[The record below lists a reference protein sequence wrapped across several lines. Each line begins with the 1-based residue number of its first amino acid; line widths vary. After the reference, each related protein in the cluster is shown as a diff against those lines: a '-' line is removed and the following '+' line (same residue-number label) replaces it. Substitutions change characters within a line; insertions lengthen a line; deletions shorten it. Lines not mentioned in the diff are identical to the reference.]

1 MADEAGHVLVVDDN
15 RMNRLKLSI
24 SLEQQGHTVSLAE
37 DGQQALALLANEPFD
52 VVLLDLIMPEMD
64 GFQVL
69 EKIKGD
75 PVLRDIPV
83 IVISAVDELD
93 SVVRCIEM
101 GAEDYLP
108 KSYDPVLLRARLGSS
123 LQKKKL
129 RDLEKIYLQQE
140 MMLRQSEKLIT
151 LGKLSAG
158 MAHEL
163 NNPSAA
169 AQRGAAQLQITFSKL
184 QQTYLRLCRFKLS
197 EAQLSMLADLDQ
209 TAQARAKKP
218 VYLDAL
224 TRSDAERALEDWMDE
239 QKVENAWEIAPTLVS
254 LGYQQAELEQLLTGL
269 SSEQFGAAIEWLNA
283 SATIYN
289 LAEEISQGAG
299 HISEIVKALKTY
311 TYMDQAPVQTVDIH
325 ESLDNTLI
333 ILRSKLASGVS
344 VKRDFTADLPN
355 IEAYGSEL
363 NQVWTNIIDNA
374 IDAMHGQGEIVLRT
388 SYAYPWVTVEIED
401 NGPGIPESV
410 LPHVFDP
417 FFTTKAVGKGT
428 GLGLNISHSII
439 VQKHHGRLSVRSQP
453 GKTCFEVRLP
463 LRLSAEKE

>member
-1 MADEAGHVLVVDDN
+1 MTDEAGHVLVVDDN
-15 RMNRLKLSI
+15 KMNRLKLSI

-37 DGQQALALLANEPFD
+37 DGQQALALLAIEPFD
-52 VVLLDLIMPEMD
+52 VVLLDLIMPGMD

-75 PVLRDIPV
+75 SGLRDIPV

-184 QQTYLRLCRFKLS
+184 QQTYLSLCRFHLT
-197 EAQLSMLADLDQ
+197 ETQLSLLADLDQ
-209 TAQARAKKP
+209 MAQARSKKP

-224 TRSDAERALEDWMDE
+224 TRSDSERALETWMDE

-254 LGYQQAELEQLLTGL
+254 LGYQQAELERLLTGL
-269 SSEQFGAAIEWLNA
+269 SSKPFVAAIEWLNA
-283 SATIYN
+283 SATIYS

-311 TYMDQAPVQTVDIH
+311 TYMDQAPIQTVDVH

-344 VKRDFTADLPN
+344 VKRDFAANLPN

-374 IDAMHGQGEIVLRT
+374 IDAMQGKGEIVIRT
-388 SYAYPWVTVEIED
+388 RYSYPWVTIEIED
-401 NGPGIPESV
+401 NGPGIPESI
-410 LPHVFDP
+410 LPNIFDP
-417 FFTTKAVGKGT
+417 FFTTKSPGKGT
-428 GLGLNISHSII
+428 GLGLNISHNVI
-439 VQKHHGRLSVRSQP
+439 VQKHHGRVSVSSHP

-463 LRLSAEKE
+463 LRLSTEKE